1 MPKIV
6 SQRQFRWA
14 QAVAHGNA
22 HDAHGLSAAKAQE
35 GLDEMK
41 GSYGSLPARAG
52 SVINRVASAR
62 AKSAMRKS
70 KKRQAGH
77 ATRSVMAAR
86 SARSGR

>member
-6 SQRQFRWA
+6 SRRQFRFVA
-14 QAVAHGNA
+14 AVAHGNA
-22 HDAHGLSAAKAQE
+22 RDAHGLSAEKAQE

-41 GSYGSLPARAG
+41 GSYGSLPARSG
-52 SVINRVASAR
+52 SAVNRVAQAR

-86 SARSGR
+86 SARGGR